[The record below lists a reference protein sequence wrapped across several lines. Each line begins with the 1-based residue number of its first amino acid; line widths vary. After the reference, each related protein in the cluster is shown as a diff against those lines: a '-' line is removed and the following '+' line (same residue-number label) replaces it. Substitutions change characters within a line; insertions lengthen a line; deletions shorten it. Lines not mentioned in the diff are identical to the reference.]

1 MEMLFMQLYNGKRVM
16 IYYSGGQDC
25 SYQIE
30 CEGHLIGYMYIK
42 SYDTESELPLWVGSS
57 ETLQPY
63 LFEISRYIETTLG
76 LKNKEVISI

>member
-1 MEMLFMQLYNGKRVM
+1 MEMLFMQLYDGKTVM

-42 SYDTESELPLWVGSS
+42 SYDTESKLIWVGSS

-63 LFEISRYIETTLG
+63 LFEISRYLERNINRDSKLP
-76 LKNKEVISI
+76 